1 MNVTKSALAKELG
14 IAPPTVSRYV
24 NMGMPTSADGTCDPA
39 ICRSWIAD
47 HIRVQAGARGVGAR
61 PHVKRSGR
69 ATGTRG
75 STTIQCAS
83 MRD

>member
-47 HIRVQAGARGVGAR
+47 HIRALVRG